1 MFRKLAE
8 AWTSRTKVEIKQPD
22 PRISVK
28 GLNTFPLDG
37 KKYVSHGEPGCPR
50 NACIEYFEGRNYLR
64 CGFCYTPLTQE
75 AAIHVLDHSEMTEQ
89 KSFVWVE

>member
-1 MFRKLAE
+1 MFRKLVD
-8 AWTSRTKVEIKQPD
+8 TLKLRGKMLVKQPD

-37 KKYVSHGEPGCPR
+37 KRYVSHGEPGCPR

-89 KSFVWVE
+89 NSFVWVE